1 MTAAGLPG
9 TLLADL
15 KDLQPP
21 ILAAILIGGCLAKL
35 SRVLRVAGGTGVV
48 PAGRHWMRAWAPP
61 TCSRSRSAARFP

>member
-35 SRVLRVAGGTGVV
+35 SRVLRSGDGVV

-61 TCSRSRSAARFP
+61 SCSRSRSAARFP